1 MARGRQVG
9 GSRFGTLL
17 VLAGIAGVLTV
28 TFVAGVWTGRHWPLL
43 TAAPNPPA
51 PVDTVTGKRVADERP
66 RPTGG
71 ALPSLTFYQELKAP
85 LTAPPP
91 PPKAAKSPRPPDL
104 AAPAAAPS
112 VAAASP
118 AGTPA
123 RPEPVAL
130 PESTRSESAAVRS
143 ESTGTERGTRFTL
156 QVGAYN
162 ARPPADT
169 LRAMLAASGHDARVV
184 EAADPR
190 GGGVRYRVQVGV
202 FDSREAAQEAK
213 ARLASERALQ
223 SFVTTR

>member
-1 MARGRQVG
+1 MARGRQA
-9 GSRFGTLL
+9 GSRFGTFL

-43 TAAPNPPA
+43 TAAPQPPP
-51 PVDTVTGKRVADERP
+51 PVEPTTGKRVAEERS
-66 RPTGG
+66 RPTTG

-91 PPKAAKSPRPPDL
+91 PPKPAKSARPPDL
-104 AAPAAAPS
+104 AVPAGTSS
-112 VAAASP
+112 VAAAPAASP
-118 AGTPA
+118 

-130 PESTRSESAAVRS
+130 PEPTRSESAVVRS
-143 ESTGTERGTRFTL
+143 EAPTAERGTRFTL

-184 EAADPR
+184 ETETR
-190 GGGVRYRVQVGV
+190 TGVRYRVQVGV

-213 ARLASERALQ
+213 VRLATERALQ

>member
-43 TAAPNPPA
+43 TAAPKPPP

-71 ALPSLTFYQELKAP
+71 DLPSLTFYQELKAP

-104 AAPAAAPS
+104 AAPSAAPR
-112 VAAASP
+112 VAAPPGA
-118 AGTPA
+118 APA
-123 RPEPVAL
+123 RSESVAL
-130 PESTRSESAAVRS
+130 PEATRSESAAVRS
-143 ESTGTERGTRFTL
+143 ESAGTERGTRFTL

-184 EAADPR
+184 EAADAR